1 MSECTIKQLSIL
13 YFNEEI
19 YHTFSFSEM
28 SYALVAGYDD
38 DHQKSCPQME
48 VMYVN
53 GTTKIC
59 KSTANYPED
68 VYYLNGD
75 SFFKNSLIVA
85 CGGADPLTSACYSMV
100 TVVCKIQV

>member
-1 MSECTIKQLSIL
+1 MKPKLANPVTV
-13 YFNEEI
+13 
-19 YHTFSFSEM
+19 HTFSFSEM